1 MNLYFQAAADDD
13 GAKGFIGKLHES
25 TVLFL
30 ERERETLATMNVGR
44 SIVT

>member
-1 MNLYFQAAADDD
+1 MNLYFQAAAEAADDD

-30 ERERETLATMNVGR
+30 EREKRWQLWMLGDR
-44 SIVT
+44 